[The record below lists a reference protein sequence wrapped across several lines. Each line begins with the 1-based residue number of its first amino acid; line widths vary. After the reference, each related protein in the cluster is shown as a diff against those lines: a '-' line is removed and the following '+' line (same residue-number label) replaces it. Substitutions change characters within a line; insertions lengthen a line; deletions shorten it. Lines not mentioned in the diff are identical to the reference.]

1 MLYDDIIRL
10 KNTGAFGLRPT
21 DYTELNEAGAAHRR
35 GQGSI
40 AMNRAL
46 NDRAVPGASVETAGT
61 GGAIAGV
68 PVLAFGVAWYPEQWP
83 ESQWSSDLTLMRKAH
98 MNVVRIGEF
107 AWSAMEP
114 SEGVFR
120 FEWLDRAI
128 GAAAEQGFAVV
139 LGTPTAA
146 PPAWLTEAYPDVLR
160 VDENGE
166 RAGHGGRR
174 HFSFASTRYRQFA
187 RRIAL
192 EMARRYSDDER
203 VIGWQIDNEIGPPS
217 FDGEARARWG
227 AWLEA
232 RYGNIGELNARWST
246 AYWSQTYQRFE
257 QVPLRA
263 TGQHNPAL
271 LLDFK
276 RFVTDTWTGYVETQV
291 GALREHAGP
300 QQWITTN
307 TMYWNNGFD
316 HPKLHRNLDMAAWDN
331 YIPDGRPDWLDNG
344 AQHDLVRGYKQRNF
358 WVMETQAGHVD
369 WVPVNRALDPG
380 QVREMGWQAVG
391 HGADGLLYWQWRSA
405 LNGQEQYYGVLAGPG
420 GEPTYIF
427 DEIARTGAEFALA
440 APALAGTAPRSGVA
454 LLFSYDSRWAI
465 DNQRHHQDYE
475 PIDAFMAYYRPL
487 RTLAQA
493 VDIVPVEVPL
503 DAYKLVVA
511 PHLNVLSAKDAE
523 HLEAY
528 VRGGGHLVLGARS
541 GMKDEFNALSTARQP
556 GPLVAAL
563 GARVEQFYAL
573 DEAVGV
579 AGKLGSGEARI
590 WGEMLRPLAADVEVL
605 MRFSHPGG
613 WLDGEPAMVTRKLG
627 KGVISYVGAWLDD
640 GLMHAWASLAL
651 EQAGVAPLVAGVPE
665 DVEVAERR
673 GAGRRVL
680 ILINHADSPRQ
691 VELPQGMQDVF
702 AGGERRRID
711 LPAHGVAVL
720 QQPLAGL

>member
-1 MLYDDIIRL
+1 MEAASA
-10 KNTGAFGLRPT
+10 GGAAAAPPMAFG
-21 DYTELNEAGAAHRR
+21 A
-35 GQGSI
+35 
-40 AMNRAL
+40 
-46 NDRAVPGASVETAGT
+46 
-61 GGAIAGV
+61 
-68 PVLAFGVAWYPEQWP
+68 AWYPEQWP
-83 ESQWSSDLTLMRKAH
+83 ESQWIRDLSLMRQAR

-114 SEGVFR
+114 RERTFR
-120 FEWLDRAI
+120 FEWVDRAI
-128 GAAAEQGFAVV
+128 DAAAEQGFAVV

-160 VDENGE
+160 VSEDGA

-174 HFSFASTRYRQFA
+174 HFSFASARYRRFA
-187 RRIAL
+187 RRIAS
-192 EMARRYSDDER
+192 EMAQRYGDDPR

-217 FDGEARARWG
+217 FDDEVRAQWS

-246 AYWSQTYQRFE
+246 AYWSQTYQRFD

-276 RFVTDTWTGYVETQV
+276 RFVTDVWTDYVETQV
-291 GALREHAGP
+291 EAIREHAGND
-300 QQWITTN
+300 QWVTTN

-316 HPKLHRNLDMAAWDN
+316 HPKLHRNLDMASWDN
-331 YIPDGRPDWLDNG
+331 YIPDGRPDWLNNG

-369 WVPVNRALDPG
+369 WVRVNRALDPG

-427 DEIARTGAEFALA
+427 DEIARTGAEFERA
-440 APALAGTAPRSGVA
+440 APVLAGTTPRSEVA
-454 LLFSYDSRWAI
+454 MLFSYDSRWAI
-465 DNQRHHQDYE
+465 DNQRHHRDYE
-475 PIDAFMAYYRPL
+475 PIDAFMEYYRPL

-493 VDIVPVEVPL
+493 VDIVPVDAPL
-503 DAYKLVVA
+503 DAYRLVVA
-511 PHLNVLSAKDAE
+511 PHLNVLAASDAAR
-523 HLEAY
+523 LEAY
-528 VRGGGHLVLGARS
+528 VRRGGCLVLGARS
-541 GMKDEFNALSTARQP
+541 GMKDEFNALHTARQP

-563 GARVEQFYAL
+563 GACVEQFYAL

-579 AGKLGSGEARI
+579 SGALGPGEARI
-590 WGEMLRPLAADVEVL
+590 WGEMLRPLAADTEVL

-613 WLDGEPAMVTRKLG
+613 WLDGEPAMVTRNLG
-627 KGVISYVGAWLDD
+627 EGAISYVGAWLDV
-640 GLMHAWASLAL
+640 GLMRAWATRAL
-651 EQAGVAPLVAGVPE
+651 EQAGVAPLVADISD
-665 DVEVAERR
+665 DVEVAERV
-673 GAGRRVL
+673 GDGRRVL

-691 VELPQGMQDVF
+691 VVLPQSMQDVL

-711 LPAHGVAVL
+711 LPAHEVAVL
-720 QQPLAGL
+720 HGPAAGRQ